1 MSRLIALT
9 TIKPEIKTNVFFY
22 NCMTNEGKVRVE
34 IFCNKFSTQ
43 IFSSFLLIFDLH
55 DNVKMDQDKLLVWS
69 RLNQLFW

>member
-1 MSRLIALT
+1 
-9 TIKPEIKTNVFFY
+9 
-22 NCMTNEGKVRVE
+22 MTNEGKVRAE